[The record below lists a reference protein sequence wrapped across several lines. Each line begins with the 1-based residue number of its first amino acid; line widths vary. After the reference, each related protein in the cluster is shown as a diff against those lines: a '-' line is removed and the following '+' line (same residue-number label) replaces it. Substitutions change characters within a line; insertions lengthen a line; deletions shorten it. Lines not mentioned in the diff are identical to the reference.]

1 MSDLAGCCSHLH
13 VRYLRRTSNV
23 ITIGW
28 WACDYCGT
36 EFVPAGLHNL
46 IVAENKDLHE
56 RVAFLESR
64 EVCTRPHKDVETC
77 GYCQRDTLAA
87 ENERLRAMLN
97 AADALAETAQHL
109 AGDIGAYHEAPI
121 WDALEKYDEA
131 RAALAAKGET

>member
-1 MSDLAGCCSHLH
+1 MDRIATGGSMSDLAVCCSHLH
-13 VRYLRRTSNV
+13 VRYLRRTSDA
-23 ITIGW
+23 ITTGW

-36 EFVPAGLHNL
+36 KFVPAGLHNL

-87 ENERLRAMLN
+87 ENERLR
-97 AADALAETAQHL
+97 
-109 AGDIGAYHEAPI
+109 
-121 WDALEKYDEA
+121 
-131 RAALAAKGET
+131 RAAKTVGVAQVEEDPECPDCGGRRNGCPECGGNVGAA

>member
-13 VRYLRRTSNV
+13 VRYLTSTSGA
-23 ITIGW
+23 ITTGW

-36 EFVPAGLHNL
+36 KFVPAGLHNL

-87 ENERLRAMLN
+87 ENERLRAALSDLMPMLE
-97 AADALAETAQHL
+97 DCDCIYSDRDKPLC
-109 AGDIGAYHEAPI
+109 PCRS
-121 WDALEKYDEA
+121 A
-131 RAALAAKGET
+131 RAALAAKGEK